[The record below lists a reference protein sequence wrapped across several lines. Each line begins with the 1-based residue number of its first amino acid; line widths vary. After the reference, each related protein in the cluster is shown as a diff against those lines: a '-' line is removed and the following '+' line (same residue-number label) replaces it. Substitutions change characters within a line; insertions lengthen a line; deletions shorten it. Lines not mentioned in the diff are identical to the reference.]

1 MQAYY
6 SSLVSSSGPSL
17 LSEEESQH
25 LLKVMRA
32 RAGQVLHV
40 FDGQGNL
47 YEAVLLSSQGK
58 QAAIEV
64 RQLVEQQTALSPE
77 FHLVVAVPRH
87 PDRWEWL
94 LEKCTELGVSAIYP
108 IITERTEK
116 KNINRERAE
125 RILLAA
131 AKQSGH
137 WILPR
142 LMPLS
147 RLEAMDGEG
156 FPCKLVAAISSD
168 AKDFHDALRHGEKT
182 MLLIGPEG
190 DFSQAELKKLKE
202 KGFQCISLGKSR
214 LRLETAAVYSCAVF
228 RFVNRW

>member
-6 SSLVSSSGPSL
+6 SSFVSSSGLCL

-25 LLKVMRA
+25 LLKVMRV

-40 FDGQGNL
+40 FDGRGNL

-64 RQLVEQQTALSPE
+64 RRLVEQQTSLSPE

-168 AKDFHDALRHGEKT
+168 AKDVHDALSPGEKT
-182 MLLIGPEG
+182 ILLIGPEG
-190 DFSQAELKKLKE
+190 DFTQAELKILKE

>member
-6 SSLVSSSGPSL
+6 SPVVSAGGITL

-25 LLKVMRA
+25 LLRVMRA
-32 RAGQVLHV
+32 RAGQVLYV
-40 FDGQGNL
+40 FDGEGSL

-64 RQLVEQQTALSPE
+64 RRLVERQGALSPE
-77 FHLVVAVPRH
+77 LHLVVAVPRH
-87 PDRWEWL
+87 PDRWEWM
-94 LEKCTELGVSAIYP
+94 LEKCTELGVTAIYP
-108 IITERTEK
+108 VITERTEK
-116 KNINRERAE
+116 KNINRERSE
-125 RILLAA
+125 RLLLAA

-147 RLEAMDGEG
+147 GLDAIDGSG
-156 FPCKLVAAISSD
+156 ISCRLVAALNPGSKEIQP
-168 AKDFHDALRHGEKT
+168 ALNPGEST
-182 MLLIGPEG
+182 MLMIGPEG
-190 DFSQAELKKLKE
+190 DFSQAELSFLESKD
-202 KGFQCISLGKSR
+202 FQCVSLGKSR
-214 LRLETAAVYSCAVF
+214 LRLETAAVYGCAVF